1 MIRLY
6 TRVLE
11 LLGKEARLGWILAG
25 ANLLLA
31 GAQFAEPVLFGK
43 IIDVLSGK
51 PAPGPLS
58 SSSAWPLL
66 AAWVAF
72 GLFTIV
78 LQRRGGAARRQAGAP
93 PAPGGAD
100 RLFRTHHAAA
110 ADLPHRHPFR
120 AADEGDAERHRFA
133 VAALARILPRA
144 FCRDHVAGG
153 AAAAV
158 ALHQLAAGDPVV
170 PAVRGVHGADHAGGA
185 QDLRHAERGRG
196 ALLGP
201 LRARL
206 RRARQRRA
214 GAELRAHR
222 RRSAGP
228 ALRRRQAARGADAGA
243 RLVGAGHRDHPR
255 LHHHHG
261 ARDLHRRHRAAR
273 AGPDHRRRDR
283 DVREFRDHA
292 DPEAR
297 TGGQLHQQRVHGS
310 AAPAGILRRAG
321 RRARGARPARRDR
334 HRAALGP
341 GRIQRRLVLL

>member
-58 SSSAWPLL
+58 SSVGL
-66 AAWVAF
+66 AAAG
-72 GLFTIV
+72 GLGGVRTV
-78 LQRRGGAARRQAGAP
+78 HHRLQRGGGAARRQAGAP

-120 AADEGDAERHRFA
+120 AADEGDAERHGFT

-158 ALHQLAAGDPVV
+158 ALHQLADGDPVV

-185 QDLRHAERGRG
+185 QDLWHAERGRG
-196 ALLGP
+196 ALLKP
-201 LRARL
+201 LRARF

-222 RRSAGP
+222 RRGAGP

-243 RLVGAGHRDHPR
+243 RLVGAGHRDHPS
-255 LHHHHG
+255 LHHHHR
-261 ARDLHRRHRAAR
+261 ARDLHRRHLSAP
-273 AGPDHRRRDR
+273 AGADHGRRDR
-283 DVREFRDHA
+283 DVRD
-292 DPEAR
+292 
-297 TGGQLHQQRVHGS
+297 LS
-310 AAPAGILRRAG
+310 
-321 RRARGARPARRDR
+321 RPC
-334 HRAALGP
+334 
-341 GRIQRRLVLL
+341 